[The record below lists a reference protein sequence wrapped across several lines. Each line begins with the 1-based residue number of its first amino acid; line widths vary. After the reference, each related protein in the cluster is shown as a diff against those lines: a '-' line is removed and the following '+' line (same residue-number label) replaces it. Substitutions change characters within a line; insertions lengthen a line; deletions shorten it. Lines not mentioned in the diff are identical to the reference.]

1 MMDNTTSFVS
11 VIIPALNEEK
21 TIGDCLVSLFKMDYP
36 PERWEILVVDNGSTD
51 RTAEI
56 VKSFPVRYLR
66 EERPGPSAARNKG
79 IEASKG
85 EILAFTDADCVVT
98 AGWLQELVRGFVGEE
113 VGVVVGE
120 VLAYPPQTPAERYM
134 AMRKPLRQMWNLSYP
149 VSPWF
154 ATSSVAL
161 RRKVFDNIGLF
172 DPQILTG
179 EDVDIS
185 WRFFQNKNFKL
196 VHRPKSVV
204 FHRHRVTTWGLFK
217 QYQGYGYGRAILS
230 RKYRG
235 KLSWDWR
242 RELRA
247 YGDISLAILA
257 LCRAAI
263 LFMMKG
269 RDATR
274 VSYLYCD
281 LACKLGARIGFIRR
295 MLRRESE
302 YG

>member
-1 MMDNTTSFVS
+1 MDSNLPFIS
-11 VIIPALNEEK
+11 VIVPALNEEQN
-21 TIGDCLVSLFKMDYP
+21 IRECLVSLLKVDHP
-36 PERWEILVVDNGSTD
+36 QERREVLVVDNGSTD

-56 VKSFPVRYLR
+56 VKNFPVRYVQ
-66 EERPGPSAARNKG
+66 EERRGVSYARNRG

-98 AGWLQELVRGFVGEE
+98 TGWLQELVRGFDSEE

-120 VLAYPPQTPAERYM
+120 TVPYPPQTPAERYM
-134 AMRKPLRQMWNLSYP
+134 AMRKPLQQMWNLSYP

-281 LACKLGARIGFIRR
+281 LTCKLGARIGFIRGT
-295 MLRRESE
+295 LRRESE

>member
-1 MMDNTTSFVS
+1 MDKRMGPFVS
-11 VIIPALNEEK
+11 IIIPVLNGER
-21 TIGDCLVSLFKMDYP
+21 TIGDCLVSLLKMDYP
-36 PERWEILVVDNGSTD
+36 SELREILVVDNGSTD

-56 VKSFPVRYLR
+56 VKSFPVRYLQ

-79 IEASKG
+79 IEASTGK
-85 EILAFTDADCVVT
+85 ILAFTDADCVVT
-98 AGWLQELVRGFVGEE
+98 TGWLQELVRGFDSEE
-113 VGVVVGE
+113 TGVVVGE
-120 VLAYPPQTPAERYM
+120 MVPYPPQTPAERYT
-134 AMRKPLRQMWNLSYP
+134 AMRKPRMYVHTSSHPNF
-149 VSPWF
+149 PWF
-154 ATSSVAL
+154 ETGNVAF
-161 RRKVFDNIGLF
+161 RRKVFDHIGLF

-217 QYQGYGYGRAILS
+217 QYQGYGYGQAILS

-257 LCRAAI
+257 LARAAI
-263 LFMMKG
+263 LFMIKG

-274 VSYLYCD
+274 FSYLCCD
-281 LACKLGARIGFIRR
+281 LACKLGARIGFIRGT
-295 MLRRESE
+295 LRRESE

>member
-1 MMDNTTSFVS
+1 MANSPPFVS
-11 VIIPALNEEK
+11 VIVPVLNGER
-21 TIGDCLVSLFKMDYP
+21 TIGECLVSLLKMDYP
-36 PERWEILVVDNGSTD
+36 PELREILVVDNGSTD

-85 EILAFTDADCVVT
+85 EILAFTDADCIT
-98 AGWLQELVRGFVGEE
+98 TTGWLRELVQGFDSEE

-120 VLAYPPQTPAERYM
+120 TVPYPPQTPAERYM
-134 AMRKPLRQMWNLSYP
+134 AMRKPLQQMWNLSYP

-247 YGDISLAILA
+247 YGDISLAVVA
-257 LCRAAI
+257 LGRAAI
-263 LFMMKG
+263 LSMIKG
-269 RDATR
+269 RETTR
-274 VSYLYCD
+274 FSYLYCD
-281 LACKLGARIGFIRR
+281 LVRKPGARIGFIRGT
-295 MLRRESE
+295 LRRESE

>member
-1 MMDNTTSFVS
+1 M
-11 VIIPALNEEK
+11 
-21 TIGDCLVSLFKMDYP
+21 
-36 PERWEILVVDNGSTD
+36 
-51 RTAEI
+51 
-56 VKSFPVRYLR
+56 
-66 EERPGPSAARNKG
+66 
-79 IEASKG
+79 
-85 EILAFTDADCVVT
+85 
-98 AGWLQELVRGFVGEE
+98 
-113 VGVVVGE
+113 
-120 VLAYPPQTPAERYM
+120 TP
-134 AMRKPLRQMWNLSYP
+134 
-149 VSPWF
+149 F
-154 ATSSVAL
+154 
-161 RRKVFDNIGLF
+161 
-172 DPQILTG
+172 
-179 EDVDIS
+179 S
-185 WRFFQNKNFKL
+185 WRPYRLFNCCLGQQRKL
-196 VHRPKSVV
+196 SQRSSGRSGALQRWK
-204 FHRHRVTTWGLFK
+204 RK

-281 LACKLGARIGFIRR
+281 LTCKLGARIGFIRGT
-295 MLRRESE
+295 LRRESE